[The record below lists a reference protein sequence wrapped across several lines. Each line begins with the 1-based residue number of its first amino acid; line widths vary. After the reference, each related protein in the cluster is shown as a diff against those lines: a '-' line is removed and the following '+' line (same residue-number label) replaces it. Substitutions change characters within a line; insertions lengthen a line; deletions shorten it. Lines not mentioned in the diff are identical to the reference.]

1 MWPHGP
7 LVVLCVESVFVMYM
21 VVIDFTDGA
30 IQRLQTDSS
39 V

>member
-7 LVVLCVESVFVMYM
+7 LVVLYVESVFVM